1 MNIPKVIS
9 RLGIYRL
16 QYCNSIWMRFYY
28 NISIKSEVMTTICI
42 TDDLFIAEEKH
53 DQQSPRMSATR

>member
-1 MNIPKVIS
+1 
-9 RLGIYRL
+9 
-16 QYCNSIWMRFYY
+16 MRFYY